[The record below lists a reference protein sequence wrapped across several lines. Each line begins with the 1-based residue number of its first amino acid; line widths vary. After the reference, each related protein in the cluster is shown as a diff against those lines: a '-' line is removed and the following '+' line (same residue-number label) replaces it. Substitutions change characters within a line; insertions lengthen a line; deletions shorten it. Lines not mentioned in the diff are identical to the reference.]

1 MKKKIISVICVL
13 VVMIFAIT
21 IFVPKTFF
29 GSSEIYTMD
38 ERKAAANLIKEK
50 INAKEGCILFLIK
63 YEGDTVSQN
72 NLNYCNE
79 LATEGKIYTDC
90 AVFKTCFR
98 SPITNSGA
106 LEPNALYTW
115 SYYLARTS
123 DGPWEIVTGGYA

>member
-1 MKKKIISVICVL
+1 
-13 VVMIFAIT
+13 
-21 IFVPKTFF
+21 
-29 GSSEIYTMD
+29 MD

-50 INAKEGCILFLIK
+50 INAKEGCMLFLIK

-79 LATEGKIYTDC
+79 LATDGKIYTDC

-98 SPITNSGA
+98 SPINNSGA